1 MAGGRSTH
9 CSLPVALCAALATI
23 VALVL
28 SACATNPA
36 TGEKTISLMSEE
48 QEIAIGQQNDAEV
61 RKEMGVYDDAG
72 LQKYVEQIGMK
83 LAKVSERPNLPWHFT
98 VVDTPAVNA
107 FALPG
112 GFIYITRGILP
123 YIDSEAQ
130 LAGVLGHEI
139 GHVTARHAAQ
149 QYTKQTGAQLGL
161 ILGSIFVPET
171 RPFTQAAQTGLQLL
185 FLKYSRD
192 DELQADQLGVRYSS
206 RAGWDPQ
213 GMPGLLTTL
222 GRIEAASNTKGVPNW
237 LETHPEPADRV
248 QKVQAAVQEAKAG
261 HASNWTVN
269 RAQYL
274 QQVDG
279 IIFGDD
285 PKQGI
290 VRGTE
295 LLHPEL
301 RFAVKF
307 PEGWTVNNGMQQVVA
322 QAPNA
327 NVFMLL
333 QTVDKPS
340 SSDLKAVAVNDMEQ
354 ARFRPVSGDTTKIN
368 GLSAFVGTFDGSLQD
383 IGTVRMRSAYIKNG
397 DTVYLLAGF
406 TSPGQFEQA
415 APTFDASIRSFRQ
428 LSASEAGKIKPNRV
442 RLYTV
447 KSGDTWDSIAEH
459 AGGGSVSGSTLA
471 IMNDHAAGDRPQAGQ
486 QIKIVVAG

>member
-1 MAGGRSTH
+1 
-9 CSLPVALCAALATI
+9 
-23 VALVL
+23 
-28 SACATNPA
+28 
-36 TGEKTISLMSEE
+36 
-48 QEIAIGQQNDAEV
+48 
-61 RKEMGVYDDAG
+61 MGVYDDPA

-83 LAKVSERPNLPWHFT
+83 LAQASERPNLPWHFT
-98 VVDTPAVNA
+98 VVNTPAVNA

-112 GFIYITRGILP
+112 GYIYITRGILP
-123 YIDSEAQ
+123 YIDNEAQ

-149 QYTKQTGAQLGL
+149 QYTKATGAQLGL

-171 RPFTQAAQTGLQLL
+171 RPYAQAAQTGLQLL

-192 DELQADQLGVRYSS
+192 DELQADQLGVRYAS

-213 GMPGLLTTL
+213 GMPELLTTL
-222 GRIEAASNTKGVPNW
+222 GRIEEASNTKGVPNW
-237 LETHPEPADRV
+237 LETHPAAEDRV
-248 QKVQAAVQEAKAG
+248 QKVQAAVQQARAG
-261 HASNWTVN
+261 HASNWTVD
-269 RAQYL
+269 RARYL

-307 PEGWTVNNGMQQVVA
+307 PEGWTVNNGTQQVVA

-333 QTVDKPS
+333 QTVDKPA
-340 SSDLKAVAVNDMEQ
+340 SSDIKTVALTDMQQ
-354 ARFRPVSGDTTKIN
+354 ARFRPVDGETTKIN

-383 IGTVRMRSAYIKNG
+383 IGTVRMRSAYIKHG

-406 TSPGQFEQA
+406 TNPDQFNQA
-415 APTFDASIRSFRQ
+415 SSAFDASINSFRP
-428 LSASEAGKIKPNRV
+428 LSASEASRIKPNRV
-442 RLYTV
+442 DLYTV
-447 KSGDTWDSIAEH
+447 KSGDTWDSIAAR
-459 AGGGSVSGSTLA
+459 AGGGAVSGSTLA
-471 IMNDHAAGDRPQAGQ
+471 IMNDHDPGDRPQPGQ